1 MSQNTEMKK
10 ISRKLRC
17 LNKKLIS
24 QMTLNMNN
32 DLVST
37 VTTINF
43 YGLLKLKLVVPW
55 GYTVFQFFIGIYY
68 KDV

>member
-10 ISRKLRC
+10 MSRKLRC
-17 LNKKLIS
+17 LNGKLIR

-37 VTTINF
+37 VTTNF
-43 YGLLKLKLVVPW
+43 YGPLKLKLAVPW